1 MKSVKRAGMFL
12 GALVSIIVVGFSCA
26 MAQSGYPNRS
36 IEIVIPLSPGGGAD
50 ISFTPFKD
58 RVGKILG
65 QPLVVSY
72 KPGSAG
78 ATGTAHVAKAKPDGY
93 TLLFGNKGGV
103 VYAPL
108 TKKGL
113 GYTMDDLAPIC
124 LITRTPSLYYVKYDS
139 PYKTLMDWMQA
150 AKTKKMTYATHGAF
164 SPPHISMEYLGK
176 AVGFQATH
184 VPYAGAADAN
194 VAALGGHVDMSCVT
208 SNVQMVGPGK
218 LRAIAVSSD
227 ARWELYPD
235 TPTLVEL
242 GYPVFKGDPV
252 GSAYWL
258 WAPKAVPKEVI
269 NKVYAAFKK
278 VNDERGAEIAKQLK
292 SLELLLNFQGPDDLL
307 KAAQNEYNLAKKVL
321 EELGALGK

>member
-1 MKSVKRAGMFL
+1 MRNAQRASILFSLSVG
-12 GALVSIIVVGFSCA
+12 IIVIWFSFAVG
-26 MAQSGYPNRS
+26 QSNYPNRY
-36 IEIVIPLSPGGGAD
+36 IDVVIPLSPGGGAD

-58 RVGKILG
+58 KVGKILG

-78 ATGTAHVAKAKPDGY
+78 ATGAAFVAKSKPDGY

-108 TKKGL
+108 TKKGA
-113 GYTMDDLAPIC
+113 GYTMDDFAPIC
-124 LITRTPSLYYVKYDS
+124 LITRTPTLWYVKWDS

-150 AKTKKMTYATHGAF
+150 AKTKNMTYASHGAF
-164 SPPHISMEYLGK
+164 SPPHISMEYLSK
-176 AVGFQATH
+176 AVGFKATH

-208 SNVQMVGPGK
+208 SNVSMVGPGK
-218 LRAIAVSSD
+218 LRAIAASSEK
-227 ARWELYPD
+227 RWELYPD

-242 GYPVFKGDPV
+242 GFPIFKGDPV

-258 WAPKAVPKEVI
+258 WAPKGTPKDVV
-269 NKVYAAFKK
+269 NKIYGAFKK
-278 VNDERGAEIAKQLK
+278 VVDENGTQITKELK
-292 SLELLLNFQGPDDLL
+292 GLEYILEFLGPDDLL
-307 KAAQNEYNLAKKVL
+307 KAAQNESSLAKKVL
-321 EELGALGK
+321 DEMGFVAK